1 MIYGKEVNILDTLD
15 FLQKFGN
22 VLFRGYYPCKDT
34 KTRSGT
40 KDPMDLETIMKKSRC
55 SYYVGAL
62 KSNVVLVDY
71 DTPESF
77 ECRLE
82 IAKARKEH
90 CAVIRSQEKGGHF
103 YFFDNQHLV
112 QTGNNSNKTFLTLSP
127 VDYKLGYKI
136 IKSTGEIKD
145 SASYGALFKPDGTL
159 REVVYCNI
167 LDDNTL
173 DEIPFYDL
181 RITAP
186 EKYDFLGMGEGE
198 GRNDLFHSYMQA
210 VKGSGFTYEQY
221 LETMRIINDFL
232 LTDSFSEDEFISVTR
247 QEEWESIHNE
257 SMWMT
262 KNKFSHD
269 KFAEY
274 IRIKYHIVKI
284 NKLLHIYQNGYY
296 APDLTKIK
304 RAMIKEIP
312 SLTNRQRN
320 EVLEYLDIIC
330 EDVEQTK
337 NLNLIAFKNGIYD
350 LKTNALQALN
360 PEIVITNQIPWNY
373 NPDAKSQR
381 VDELLDTLSC
391 KDEQVRYLLEEVAG
405 SCLYRSCKIGGG
417 KIAILLGDK
426 HNGKSTLIEV
436 IQAMIGSDNYSAVDL
451 KDLGE
456 RFSTAMLCG
465 KLANI
470 GDDISGEYIKDTS
483 IFKKLATGQ
492 PVKAERKGQDP
503 FDWISY
509 ATQIYSANE
518 IPRMKDETGAALRRL
533 LIVPMRANFTKDTPG
548 YDPFIIKELTKPEN
562 MEYFIQLAIDGLWNV
577 LQNGS
582 YTIPAQVEKETHEY
596 EIENNSILAYVQD
609 VGKDKI
615 LNQETGGVFASYQKF
630 CSDSGFMPC
639 SKSKFSKTINKAFGI
654 TTKAS
659 KIKGKTR
666 RIYVMVTD

>member
-1 MIYGKEVNILDTLD
+1 MNILDTLD

-90 CAVIRSQEKGGHF
+90 CVVIRSQEKGGHF
-103 YFFDNQHLV
+103 YFFDSHHLV
-112 QTGNNSNKTFLTLSP
+112 QTGNTENKTLLTFSP
-127 VDYKLGYKI
+127 VDYKMGYKI
-136 IKSTGEIKD
+136 TKSTGEIKD

-159 REVVYCNI
+159 REIVYCNI

-186 EKYDFLGMGEGE
+186 EKYNFLGMGEGE

-221 LETMRIINDFL
+221 LEAMQIINDFL
-232 LTDSFSEDEFISVTR
+232 LTDSFSEDEFASVTR
-247 QEEWESIHNE
+247 QEEWDSIHNE

-262 KNKFSHD
+262 KNRFLHD
-269 KFAEY
+269 KFAEH
-274 IRIKYHIVKI
+274 IRITCHIIKI
-284 NKLLHIYQNGYY
+284 NGILHIYKNGSYT
-296 APDLTKIK
+296 PDVTEIK

-312 SLTNRQRN
+312 SLTSRQRN
-320 EVLEYLDIIC
+320 EVLDYLNIIC
-330 EDVEQTK
+330 EDIEPTK
-337 NLNLIAFKNGIYD
+337 NLNLISFKNGIYD
-350 LKTNALQALN
+350 IVTDKLFPFS

-436 IQAMIGSDNYSAVDL
+436 IQAMLGNDNYSAVDL
-451 KDLGE
+451 GSLGD
-456 RFSTAMLCG
+456 RFSTAMLYG

-483 IFKKLATGQ
+483 ILKKLTTGQ
-492 PVKAERKGQDP
+492 ALKVERKGKDP
-503 FDWISY
+503 FDCVSY

-562 MEYFIQLAIDGLWNV
+562 MEYFILLAIDGLWNV

-582 YTIPAQVEKETHEY
+582 YTIPTQVEKETHEY

-609 VGKDKI
+609 AGKDEIINEVVSDVYKRY
-615 LNQETGGVFASYQKF
+615 EVFCADCKF
-630 CSDSGFMPC
+630 TPYG
-639 SKSKFSKTINKAFGI
+639 KTKFSRTINKLLG
-654 TTKAS
+654 TES
-659 KIKGKTR
+659 KLIRKPGESKPMRMYTL
-666 RIYVMVTD
+666 VSST